1 MMCIL
6 IKKASKV
13 FDAHEIEFDGFAMF
27 PNNIFFL
34 KLFSEGQSQRGV
46 NSNLKNCRFDNL
58 WF

>member
-27 PNNIFFL
+27 PNNIFF
-34 KLFSEGQSQRGV
+34 
-46 NSNLKNCRFDNL
+46 
-58 WF
+58 